1 MRRETS
7 DGQTER
13 GDLSFGVPQ
22 GFAQLHSGR
31 ATKGKRLDG
40 QARRLPRP
48 TWQSYAGLPPEEGAC
63 VTFHAVRPLE
73 RGTQCWEISRL
84 RFAALEMTIR
94 HVPVRSLPADW
105 YLRPLRTLIACS
117 ARILQRMRELANLS
131 ALGNPMQNFHS
142 LKGQREFRRAF
153 RLSADR
159 PRMTG
164 GRREGKHVICL
175 FFWHTETSCE
185 EMISFFAACL

>member
-1 MRRETS
+1 MS
-7 DGQTER
+7 V
-13 GDLSFGVPQ
+13 GVPQ

-48 TWQSYAGLPPEEGAC
+48 TWQSYAELPPEEGAC
-63 VTFHAVRPLE
+63 VTFYALRPLE
-73 RGTQCWEISRL
+73 RGDTVLGDFRAS
-84 RFAALEMTIR
+84 LEMTVR

-105 YLRPLRTLIACS
+105 YLWLLRTLTACS
-117 ARILQRMRELANLS
+117 ARILQRMRESANLS

-142 LKGQREFRRAF
+142 LKGQRELRRAS

-159 PRMTG
+159 PRMTVWA
-164 GRREGKHVICL
+164 GR
-175 FFWHTETSCE
+175 
-185 EMISFFAACL
+185 